1 MIRHLYLSLAKY
13 FLFNIGPCKWNSIST
28 PAKSPESCAKQITKM
43 AKERYAILIGID
55 DHDPDGLPPYCTKDV
70 ADMEKV
76 LEEF

>member
-1 MIRHLYLSLAKY
+1 
-13 FLFNIGPCKWNSIST
+13 
-28 PAKSPESCAKQITKM
+28 M